1 MASIRFLLA
10 PAILAFTAGSLM
22 AGSVRVYVT
31 NSGGDNISVID
42 PLTNTV
48 TGEIKVSKNPH
59 GIVPSL
65 DKKRFFISS
74 EGDNVMDVVDR
85 ASSKVIR
92 RIPLETRPNNVAI
105 TPDGRRVYVCIR
117 QESWVDI
124 VDTASLEK
132 VKSVEVGHYP
142 HNVYCTEDGKYMLA
156 TSMGDK
162 KITAIDTKT
171 EEPAFEIPLTGVPRP
186 VVMDAGPRHLF
197 VQLSNLHGFVVVD
210 YASRK
215 TIQTVNLPD
224 APPDAKP
231 LIPQTFSHGMAIT
244 ADQKTLWVCDQL
256 GNSVSVYSLPG
267 LQLIGTTPVGR
278 APDWMVFT
286 PDGKRAYVS
295 NTGSNSVSVLD
306 VASRKELTR
315 IAVGKEPKR
324 LIAVDLP

>member
-1 MASIRFLLA
+1 MKAIRLL
-10 PAILAFTAGSLM
+10 PVLAALPWLTVNM
-22 AGSVRVYVT
+22 TAGSVRVYVT

-42 PLTNTV
+42 PVTNTV
-48 TGEIKVSKNPH
+48 TSEIKVSMNPH

-65 DKKRFFISS
+65 DKKRFFVSS
-74 EGDNVMDVVDR
+74 EGENVMDVVDR

-132 VKSVEVGHYP
+132 VKSVPVGRYP

-215 TIQTVNLPD
+215 TIKTVNLPD
-224 APPDAKP
+224 APADAKP
-231 LIPQTFSHGMAIT
+231 LIPQTFAHGMAIT
-244 ADQKTLWVCDQL
+244 PDQKTLWVCSQL
-256 GNSVSVYSLPG
+256 SNSVSVYSLPD
-267 LQLIGTTPVGR
+267 LQLLGTTPVGR

-286 PDGKRAYVS
+286 PDGKRAYIS
-295 NTGSNSVSVLD
+295 NTGSNTVSVID
-306 VASRKELTR
+306 VASRKELTQ

>member
-1 MASIRFLLA
+1 MKAIRLFC
-10 PAILAFTAGSLM
+10 ILSALPLFGGT
-22 AGSVRVYVT
+22 VRVYVT
-31 NSGGDNISVID
+31 NSGGDNISIID
-42 PLTNTV
+42 PAANKV
-48 TGEIKVSKNPH
+48 IGEIKVSKNPH

-85 ASSKVIR
+85 ASSQVIR

-105 TPDGRRVYVCIR
+105 TPDGRRVCVCIR

-132 VKSVEVGHYP
+132 VKSVEVGRYP

-171 EEPAFEIPLTGVPRP
+171 ETPAFEIPLTGVPRP
-186 VVMDAGPRHLF
+186 VVMDAGPKHLF

-215 TIQTVNLPD
+215 TVETVNLPD
-224 APPDAKP
+224 PPADAKP
-231 LIPQTFSHGMAIT
+231 LIPQTFAHGMAVT
-244 ADQKTLWVCDQL
+244 PDQKTLWVCSQL
-256 GNSVSVYSLPG
+256 SNSVSVYSLPD
-267 LQLIGTTPVGR
+267 LHLIGTTPVGR
-278 APDWMVFT
+278 APDWMAIT

-295 NTGSNSVSVLD
+295 NTGSNTVSVID
-306 VASRKELTR
+306 IASRKELTQ
-315 IAVGKEPKR
+315 ITVGKEPKR

>member
-1 MASIRFLLA
+1 MKTTPLLLV
-10 PAILAFTAGSLM
+10 LAALPLV

-42 PLTNTV
+42 PVTNTV
-48 TGEIKVSKNPH
+48 TSEIKVSKNPH

-65 DKKRFFISS
+65 DKKRFFVSS
-74 EGDNVMDVVDR
+74 EGENVMDVVDR
-85 ASSKVIR
+85 ASSQVIR
-92 RIPLETRPNNVAI
+92 RIPLGTRPNNVAI

-124 VDTASLEK
+124 VDTVSLEK
-132 VKSVEVGHYP
+132 VKSVQVGRYP

-162 KITAIDTKT
+162 KITAIDIKT

-186 VVMDAGPRHLF
+186 VVMDAGPQHLF
-197 VQLSNLHGFVVVD
+197 VQLSNLHGFAVVD

-215 TIQTVNLPD
+215 TTQTINLPD
-224 APPDAKP
+224 APADAKP
-231 LIPQTFSHGMAIT
+231 LIPQTFAHGMAIT
-244 ADQKTLWVCDQL
+244 SDQKTLWVCSQL
-256 GNSVSVYSLPG
+256 SNSVSVYSLPG
-267 LQLIGTTPVGR
+267 LQLLGTTPVGI

-286 PDGKRAYVS
+286 PDGKRAYIS

-315 IAVGKEPKR
+315 VMVGKEPKR